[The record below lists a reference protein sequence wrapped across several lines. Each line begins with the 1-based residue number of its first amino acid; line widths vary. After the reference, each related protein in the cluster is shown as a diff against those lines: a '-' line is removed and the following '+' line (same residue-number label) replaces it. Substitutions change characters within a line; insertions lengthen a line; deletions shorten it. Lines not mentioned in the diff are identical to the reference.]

1 VGTQGIFIVVRSK
14 KFSRVRT
21 SSSSGALFGVHEDVE
36 EVLIQQT
43 RGTRLERA
51 ARWRL
56 PMRYDVSSGYSYVA
70 NDALIEQRR
79 SLIGPPVDG

>member
-1 VGTQGIFIVVRSK
+1 
-14 KFSRVRT
+14 
-21 SSSSGALFGVHEDVE
+21 DVE

-70 NDALIEQRR
+70 NDALIEQRC